1 MAKNTPD
8 TTQNANGS
16 SEPIADRDNTGSEE
30 MAGGPPPVPE
40 TPAEPTAVP
49 TGSAEP
55 AKQSVSG
62 ATQGRVLPP
71 APTTSEYEMPDDY
84 ANENPIDA
92 VKQWAEAHPGL
103 ALLAAGGVG
112 LVVGRLLMALSPDPE
127 PPSLAERVEKRA
139 KKLNKKARKGASHAY
154 DDAKD
159 NAAEAAAASAAAVA
173 AAAVVLKEAAE
184 KWAEKAGHSAEKFAD
199 KAGHVAEEGADKA
212 KDLADAISD
221 IAKVAVT
228 GVVAKKADSWMKKIK
243 N

>member
-1 MAKNTPD
+1 MADNTSD

-16 SEPIADRDNTGSEE
+16 SEPLADRENTGSET

-40 TPAEPTAVP
+40 TPSEPTAVP

-62 ATQGRVLPP
+62 GTEGRVLPP
-71 APTTSEYEMPDDY
+71 APATSQYEMPDDY
-84 ANENPIDA
+84 ASESPITA
-92 VKQWAEAHPGL
+92 VKEWAEAHPGL

-127 PPSLAERVEKRA
+127 PPSLADRVEKRA
-139 KKLNKKARKGASHAY
+139 KKLNKKVKKGASHAY

-159 NAAEAAAASAAAVA
+159 NATEAAAASAAALA
-173 AAAVVLKEAAE
+173 AAAVVLKEA
-184 KWAEKAGHSAEKFAD
+184 AEKFAD
-199 KAGHVAEEGADKA
+199 KAGHVAEEGVEKA
-212 KDLADAISD
+212 KDLADVISD
-221 IAKVAVT
+221 VTKVAVT
-228 GVVAKKADSWMKKIK
+228 GVVAKKADDWMKKIK